1 MKKLTALLTILV
13 LTVVLLFSNVVL
25 AEDNGDDTLEILLST
40 MTLREK
46 VAQMMIASFRV
57 WQEVPE
63 TEDGEQ
69 PAEEPPKT
77 NITELNDQIREMIA
91 RDHFGGI
98 LLFGENFQNPE
109 QSLRLVSDLQAT
121 NLNGGGIPQLIFVD
135 QEGGNV
141 NRIPYS
147 TIGVSNMALG
157 ASGDPENARKMAAI
171 HGEEIGLL
179 GIQVDFA
186 PVMDVNSD
194 PANPVI
200 GIRSFSDDPQTVAD
214 FGCAYLA
221 GLHETGA
228 IAALKH
234 FPGHGDT
241 DTDSHTGFPLINST
255 YEELKEC
262 ELVPSRLRL
271 TRARI

>member
-1 MKKLTALLTILV
+1 MKKLTALLLVLV

-77 NITELNDQIREMIA
+77 NITELNDEIREMIA

-109 QSLRLVSDLQAT
+109 QSLRLVSDLQTT

-179 GIQVDFA
+179 GIHVDFA
-186 PVMDVNSD
+186 PVIDVTNNA
-194 PANPVI
+194 ANPVI
-200 GIRSFSDDPQTVAD
+200 GIRSFSDDPQIVAEY
-214 FGCAYLA
+214 GCAFLSQ
-221 GLHETGA
+221 E
-228 IAALKH
+228 
-234 FPGHGDT
+234 
-241 DTDSHTGFPLINST
+241 
-255 YEELKEC
+255 
-262 ELVPSRLRL
+262 
-271 TRARI
+271 